1 MAHADAD
8 TDTAEDRTP
17 VLLRAAWV
25 APIDRPPIPNG
36 AVLIDHGRIAAVGPF
51 RDVSA
56 VASGARPHDAGD
68 AVILPGL
75 VNAHTHLELTHFPR
89 PDPRPAGGFVGWI
102 LALRERVMAEIAP
115 RGGDAAAV
123 FGPSAAAGVAQ
134 CRHFGVTCVG

>member
-1 MAHADAD
+1 MAEADAD
-8 TDTAEDRTP
+8 SSGEDGL

-56 VASGARPHDAGD
+56 VATGARLHDAGD

-75 VNAHTHLELTHFPR
+75 VNAHTHLELTHFTR

-102 LALRERVMAEIAP
+102 LALRARVMAEIAAH
-115 RGGDAAAV
+115 GGDAAAV

-134 CRHFGVTCVG
+134 CRRFGVTCV